1 MQQTGCSELVRKQ
14 KSGLRHGYIAARIYE
29 PRCARDTDGGD
40 GAAGDA
46 DERGDVLNNDTEE
59 REERGRGGGVS
70 LLGAVAALQGAG
82 VALVG
87 RRAGGRVAA
96 RGRRCGSS
104 KGRKCESGE
113 GGELGEV
120 HDNACGCGGLNCAVR
135 VRMVGLALLLLCGL
149 EALWYC
155 FR

>member
-14 KSGLRHGYIAARIYE
+14 KSGLRREYIAVRIYE
-29 PRCARDTDGGD
+29 PRRARDPDGGD

-46 DERGDVLNNDTEE
+46 DERGDVLHNDTEE

-96 RGRRCGSS
+96 RRGGCGGG
-104 KGRKCESGE
+104 KGSERERGD
-113 GGELGEV
+113 GGELGELHV
-120 HDNACGCGGLNCAVR
+120 DTG
-135 VRMVGLALLLLCGL
+135 
-149 EALWYC
+149 
-155 FR
+155 